1 LELRGG
7 VERLLLIAVAG
18 FAGGGGGG
26 RSTATMASRR
36 RRVGFD
42 DVDAK
47 HPNTGVSVGEDIKN
61 NASIRGKSFGGRWRG
76 DRRIAAAAA
85 RMRRWRRRA
94 KGKGMMAPNQH
105 RRGKGRMTM
114 ASPEE

>member
-1 LELRGG
+1 MELRGG

-18 FAGGGGGG
+18 FAGGGGG

-47 HPNTGVSVGEDIKN
+47 HRNTGVKNIIN
-61 NASIRGKSFGGRWRG
+61 NASIRGKTSGGDG
-76 DRRIAAAAA
+76 
-85 RMRRWRRRA
+85 
-94 KGKGMMAPNQH
+94 
-105 RRGKGRMTM
+105 
-114 ASPEE
+114 EELGV

>member
-1 LELRGG
+1 MRGG

-47 HPNTGVSVGEDIKN
+47 HRNTGVSVVKN
-61 NASIRGKSFGGRWRG
+61 I
-76 DRRIAAAAA
+76 
-85 RMRRWRRRA
+85 
-94 KGKGMMAPNQH
+94 
-105 RRGKGRMTM
+105 
-114 ASPEE
+114 